1 MGDGIYGRHVEPRV
15 KINKEFYETS
25 IDPQILMANIQLMDR
40 GVIGKSDLRELMR
53 KSNLIEPDRTDE
65 MLDEEVSSDDIFF
78 DNTVEPIVNIDE

>member
-1 MGDGIYGRHVEPRV
+1 
-15 KINKEFYETS
+15 
-25 IDPQILMANIQLMDR
+25 MANIQLMDR

-53 KSNLIEPDRTDE
+53 KSNLIEPDRTDD